1 MCLLLRKPVVFRL
14 GLGIIIVFIL
24 CLPEFFKIHE
34 ANTIM
39 VSCMDTCSS
48 SNTTF
53 SLCTFNY
60 SYKRSVQQRRE
71 TQTILLKVIINNSNF
86 QNIPCICQSSWRERQ
101 SHPKQTECE
110 SKRDVNVDHQGSGSI
125 AKKTKGSL
133 EVKTENVTYFY
144 KYFNFTTVS
153 KKEVEHNTNYL
164 MEIHINKSIV
174 GGQNAANEQL
184 NHSCLLAMMEDQ
196 NDCIN
201 ISLQL
206 KSYVEYPMCMTK
218 ITWLTMIPVVFVFT
232 VLVVIYKIVQEN
244 KRNSDYKQRV
254 ATSVSTVRRRRTSR
268 HARRTVS
275 ATNIHPFPVKTS
287 KQQVPLPA
295 QTTKLLPVIPEQEHC
310 HVDQL

>member
-1 MCLLLRKPVVFRL
+1 
-14 GLGIIIVFIL
+14 
-24 CLPEFFKIHE
+24 
-34 ANTIM
+34 
-39 VSCMDTCSS
+39 MDTCSS

-53 SLCTFNY
+53 PLCTFNN

-86 QNIPCICQSSWRERQ
+86 QNIPCICQSSWREQQ
-101 SHPKQTECE
+101 SHLKQTECE
-110 SKRDVNVDHQGSGSI
+110 SKRDMNVALQGSGSI

-153 KKEVEHNTNYL
+153 KKEVEHNTSYL
-164 MEIHINKSIV
+164 MEIHIKNSIV
-174 GGQNAANEQL
+174 RGRNGANKQL

-206 KSYVEYPMCMTK
+206 KSYMEYPMCMAK

-232 VLVVIYKIVQEN
+232 VSIVIYKIVQEN
-244 KRNSDYKQRV
+244 KRNYYKQRV
-254 ATSVSTVRRRRTSR
+254 ATSVSTVLRRKSSR
-268 HARRTVS
+268 HSRRTVC
-275 ATNIHPFPVKTS
+275 AKIHPFPLKTS

-295 QTTKLLPVIPEQEHC
+295 QTTKILPVIPEQEH
-310 HVDQL
+310 